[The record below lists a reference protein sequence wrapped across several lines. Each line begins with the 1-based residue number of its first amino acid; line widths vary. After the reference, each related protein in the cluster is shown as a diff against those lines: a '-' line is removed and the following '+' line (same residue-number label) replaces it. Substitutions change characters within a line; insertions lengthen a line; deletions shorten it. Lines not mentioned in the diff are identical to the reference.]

1 MVLAPWQ
8 SGAVISNQEFPKSSQ
23 VAQFANV
30 QQPVNLTKE
39 KWQLLVTIK
48 GMSHYKHCWH
58 CCTVALSHCR
68 TVDTAEQRRKF
79 ALQLFCR
86 DLKIWNFKTSWH
98 QGEARI
104 IFLIYF
110 EGTSGYGLFSLC
122 SAGLGRGFLSFK
134 TARMIEIMLELPS
147 SFSNFLTDSSK
158 QLWLLSF
165 IQARKVSMWVSFTK

>member
-58 CCTVALSHCR
+58 CCTVALLHCR
-68 TVDTAEQRRKF
+68 TV
-79 ALQLFCR
+79 ALSTL
-86 DLKIWNFKTSWH
+86 
-98 QGEARI
+98 
-104 IFLIYF
+104 
-110 EGTSGYGLFSLC
+110 
-122 SAGLGRGFLSFK
+122 LSK
-134 TARMIEIMLELPS
+134 EENLR
-147 SFSNFLTDSSK
+147 SNFFAVT
-158 QLWLLSF
+158 
-165 IQARKVSMWVSFTK
+165 